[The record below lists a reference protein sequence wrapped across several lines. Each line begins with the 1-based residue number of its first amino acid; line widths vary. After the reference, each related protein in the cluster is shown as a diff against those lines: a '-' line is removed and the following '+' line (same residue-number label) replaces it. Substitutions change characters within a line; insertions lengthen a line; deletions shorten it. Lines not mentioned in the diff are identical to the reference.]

1 MLTEHIEYIVK
12 KQEQGLLPD
21 RIEIIL
27 VDDGSK
33 DKTWDYILEMTKKF
47 PESQTKPNI
56 FVRGLKQLQNQG
68 KGAAVKAGS
77 IYSRGEYIL
86 MLDADGASDFN
97 EIEKIYTIVT

>member
-47 PESQTKPNI
+47 PENQTKPNI
-56 FVRGLKQLQNQG
+56 FVRGLK
-68 KGAAVKAGS
+68 
-77 IYSRGEYIL
+77 
-86 MLDADGASDFN
+86 
-97 EIEKIYTIVT
+97 

>member
-1 MLTEHIEYIVK
+1 MLTEHIEYLVK

-47 PESQTKPNI
+47 PENQTKPNI
-56 FVRGLKQLQNQG
+56 FVRGLK
-68 KGAAVKAGS
+68 
-77 IYSRGEYIL
+77 
-86 MLDADGASDFN
+86 
-97 EIEKIYTIVT
+97 

>member
-33 DKTWDYILEMTKKF
+33 DKTLQFIIEMTKKY
-47 PESQTKPNI
+47 PETQSPCI
-56 FVRGLKQLQNQG
+56 CVRGL
-68 KGAAVKAGS
+68 
-77 IYSRGEYIL
+77 R
-86 MLDADGASDFN
+86 
-97 EIEKIYTIVT
+97 

>member
-33 DKTWDYILEMTKKF
+33 DKTWDFILEMTKKF

-56 FVRGLKQLQNQG
+56 FVRGLK
-68 KGAAVKAGS
+68 
-77 IYSRGEYIL
+77 
-86 MLDADGASDFN
+86 
-97 EIEKIYTIVT
+97 